1 MTAGAAGIGGITDT
15 VIAGEAAAF
24 EVMRNSDA
32 GDPLALLRITMFRC
46 ASANGIAHT
55 AKSRSK

>member
-1 MTAGAAGIGGITDT
+1 MTAGAAGIGGITDM
-15 VIAGEAAAF
+15 VSAAEAAAF
-24 EVMRNSDA
+24 EVVRNSDA
-32 GDPLALLRITMFRC
+32 GDALALFRMATFR

>member
-1 MTAGAAGIGGITDT
+1 MIAGAAGLGGITDT
-15 VIAGEAAAF
+15 AIAGEAAAF
-24 EVMRNSDA
+24 EVVRNSDA
-32 GDPLALLRITMFRC
+32 GDALAWLRVATFRC